1 MPPQLLRTTRAQA
14 NQDEL
19 NLKKAMGLSKA
30 LKQQVALPKQARRGR
45 PRRRAASIS
54 SEESADGDVEEDS
67 EGSEDSED
75 GTDED
80 NQSDE
85 DEPVSFAPAH
95 VPTGHETG
103 LLSVGYASELPTL
116 LDDEVSLFDNMNSD
130 DDNDDDIYRKV
141 EEISD
146 YDDEEDERQD
156 EDELAA
162 VWEAEAEQD
171 PDLILDQLDENSVYG
186 YGADFDS
193 GEEFVAF
200 TSESDSPPEVE
211 LKRRVHFSTEDIFPR
226 FTTES
231 LSPVL
236 TRTLLPSAL
245 PHLDISVAQGLA
257 SASADAARA
266 NADPEDED
274 PYDTDATAD
283 NLPPEAH
290 NAIPITPSHAVNDK
304 QASPALSLSP
314 SPKRK
319 KSKKQK
325 NKTPRSKGPRVG
337 TFIVDQD
344 KPWGILDASGKRV
357 VMLPAP
363 DSQRHDWLDAK
374 LRRDYDDPG
383 DATLGQLLD
392 ESDGSVTSSQDVM
405 ETTMEAKADI
415 MLAGL
420 NSNGNNAG
428 PAGQATGPSEAFY
441 PPAGYQVAGD
451 YLISQEELTQT
462 FSDSDEGDIPMDI
475 RNFISFDDEP
485 SDEEDSP
492 TSPAVVINMPPVSEL
507 PGYAVNDEF
516 PHLNNRNVTA
526 FRRNADP
533 AQAVLNTT
541 PNFSNFSQ
549 SEASN
554 PRPLTPKTS
563 RKRKASNLPYQSPVY
578 QGVTPVQR
586 HVWHPTKR
594 LKTTP
599 RVDDAK

>member
-274 PYDTDATAD
+274 PYDSMCLWDECIFLLLTRHQLMLLLTTF
-283 NLPPEAH
+283 LPRL
-290 NAIPITPSHAVNDK
+290 TMLF
-304 QASPALSLSP
+304 QSPPPTLSTINRL
-314 SPKRK
+314 
-319 KSKKQK
+319 
-325 NKTPRSKGPRVG
+325 V
-337 TFIVDQD
+337 
-344 KPWGILDASGKRV
+344 
-357 VMLPAP
+357 
-363 DSQRHDWLDAK
+363 
-374 LRRDYDDPG
+374 
-383 DATLGQLLD
+383 LLFHFR
-392 ESDGSVTSSQDVM
+392 
-405 ETTMEAKADI
+405 
-415 MLAGL
+415 LH
-420 NSNGNNAG
+420 
-428 PAGQATGPSEAFY
+428 PSE
-441 PPAGYQVAGD
+441 
-451 YLISQEELTQT
+451 
-462 FSDSDEGDIPMDI
+462 
-475 RNFISFDDEP
+475 
-485 SDEEDSP
+485 
-492 TSPAVVINMPPVSEL
+492 
-507 PGYAVNDEF
+507 
-516 PHLNNRNVTA
+516 
-526 FRRNADP
+526 RRARSRRTRHR
-533 AQAVLNTT
+533 VL
-541 PNFSNFSQ
+541 
-549 SEASN
+549 
-554 PRPLTPKTS
+554 KD
-563 RKRKASNLPYQSPVY
+563 
-578 QGVTPVQR
+578 
-586 HVWHPTKR
+586 HV
-594 LKTTP
+594 
-599 RVDDAK
+599 